1 MTSFEKVSQLCK
13 SKGVSISKLEREL
26 GFSNGSLKG
35 RGNGTIQ
42 YERLEK
48 IAKYFEVDVNILR
61 NDDAGNEE
69 NNSENIFTIDLNA
82 LSGDKKQF
90 AQDLINIYLAGAYAD
105 AETFNLIKKSLGA
118 DLEMVMALLD
128 KK

>member
-1 MTSFEKVSQLCK
+1 MNSVEFVKQICKERKIPLSVLEKECGFANAYISQLR
-13 SKGVSISKLEREL
+13 KGVFPSD
-26 GFSNGSLKG
+26 
-35 RGNGTIQ
+35 
-42 YERLEK
+42 RLQK
-48 IAKYFEVDVNILR
+48 IADYLNLPADYIANCGEVKNV
-61 NDDAGNEE
+61 
-69 NNSENIFTIDLNA
+69 FTIDLNA